1 MEFNSDKA
9 QEELKRG
16 KKMRGMSPTILPVVN
31 DSNNDNGISTPIPKN
46 DLLTNKCKVISQK
59 PMLLCEVNTNLDG
72 VLNDAYVVDYT
83 LENRRILAS
92 IMIFELVVD
101 IKVPNYLK

>member
-1 MEFNSDKA
+1 
-9 QEELKRG
+9 
-16 KKMRGMSPTILPVVN
+16 MRGMSPTILPVVN
-31 DSNNDNGISTPIPKN
+31 DSNTDNGISTPIPKN